1 MIEAKKLFF
10 RYEDDYVLENASM
23 HVNEGVITAIIG
35 ANGSGKTT
43 LAKHLNGLLIP
54 KKGDVFVDGISTKK
68 DEFNARKKVGF
79 VFQNFEDQ
87 IVYPVVEEDISFG
100 LENIGL
106 GSNDVKIIV
115 KKTMEGLGIG
125 NLAKKNVN
133 TLSIGQRQLVAIAGV
148 LAMEPKYA
156 VFDEPATMLD
166 PINRKKIMS
175 TIKRISR
182 EGITPI
188 LVTNSMDDLK
198 YAGKVVVMKSGKVIF
213 EGKKSELKNGIIKKA
228 GIYA

>member
-1 MIEAKKLFF
+1 MIRGKKTFF
-10 RYEDDYVLENASM
+10 LGMKDDYVLENASM
-23 HVNEGVITAIIG
+23 HVNEGVIAAIIG
-35 ANGSGKTT
+35 ANGSRQDYPCKASERASHT
-43 LAKHLNGLLIP
+43 

-125 NLAKKNVN
+125 NLAK
-133 TLSIGQRQLVAIAGV
+133 R
-148 LAMEPKYA
+148 
-156 VFDEPATMLD
+156 
-166 PINRKKIMS
+166 MS
-175 TIKRISR
+175 T
-182 EGITPI
+182 P
-188 LVTNSMDDLK
+188 
-198 YAGKVVVMKSGKVIF
+198 YQ
-213 EGKKSELKNGIIKKA
+213 
-228 GIYA
+228 